1 MDGDVHLWQVQF
13 PVTAETSIPVQC
25 NRALPP
31 QELSHVTKNLS
42 EKPGTYFR
50 FCRIVPGD
58 KKFLLLLLSDSSGLR

>member
-31 QELSHVTKNLS
+31 GTLPCDQDQE
-42 EKPGTYFR
+42 
-50 FCRIVPGD
+50 VPASAT
-58 KKFLLLLLSDSSGLR
+58 F